1 MLRMRVFE
9 SQSLLAAVQTA
20 IRPVSFIGQ
29 DMAAALAGASSD
41 TRAIDNLAAQ
51 VTARSGRRAACLGVL
66 LARGAGASADC
77 RAHSG
82 AGRDGVGRAG
92 DIVGARHARD
102 PLCASSRQ
110 RPAASARRS
119 VLRPHFDARRLQ
131 IVGACAP
138 PLNRAALRPRQ
149 SRCAGWR
156 SPFVVSV
163 LWTQRASIAP

>member
-92 DIVGARHARD
+92 DICGR
-102 PLCASSRQ
+102 ASRKGSAVRVFASATSGFGSSI
-110 RPAASARRS
+110 RSPAA
-119 VLRPHFDARRLQ
+119 F
-131 IVGACAP
+131 
-138 PLNRAALRPRQ
+138 
-149 SRCAGWR
+149 
-156 SPFVVSV
+156 
-163 LWTQRASIAP
+163 

>member
-66 LARGAGASADC
+66 LARGARALTPC
-77 RAHSG
+77 RPPSG
-82 AGRDGVGRAG
+82 AGTDGVRRAG
-92 DIVGARHARD
+92 LRR
-102 PLCASSRQ
+102 
-110 RPAASARRS
+110 ARR
-119 VLRPHFDARRLQ
+119 H
-131 IVGACAP
+131 
-138 PLNRAALRPRQ
+138 
-149 SRCAGWR
+149 
-156 SPFVVSV
+156 
-163 LWTQRASIAP
+163 